1 MSTNEFKQI
10 MEQLKLQN
18 EKLDEHSK
26 KLDEHSKKLDE
37 HSKKLDENRKK
48 LDKHDKKLDEHD
60 DKVNGLTEVLNELL
74 RITTNIE
81 YQVTEKIP
89 ALFDAYNLTQDQHVE
104 TVNRMDNLENKLDNH
119 SVRIAALEV
128 ESSKHSE
135 AIANL

>member
-18 EKLDEHSK
+18 DKLDEHGRKLDEHSK
-26 KLDEHSKKLDE
+26 KLDEHGKKLDE
-37 HSKKLDENRKK
+37 HGKK

-128 ESSKHSE
+128 ESSKHSK